1 MGSDNQK
8 RVATG
13 PPASFH
19 RMVNSTLASFGLDT
33 LGNVAHGT
41 GVIHEQIGAELHGL
55 GFQMGYR

>member
-8 RVATG
+8 TSGHWAACLISPDG
-13 PPASFH
+13 EFYFGI
-19 RMVNSTLASFGLDT
+19 LGLDT
-33 LGNVAHGT
+33 LGDVAHGT